1 MTLNCGYQQSSTSR
15 IIQGVFYYFL
25 TSVLIL
31 LLAFIVYHQMES
43 DSAEI
48 RVIET
53 EVNLTGSNR
62 SFFVP
67 FEVCNTKPNDF
78 ILLRRYKDARQG
90 MYYNTPDG
98 IYRANFTGCATT
110 YLQAYAGNLAPGVYE
125 YTVFVRYDVNFLRSI
140 EKQAARI
147 KVVIK

>member
-15 IIQGVFYYFL
+15 IIQGLFYYFL

-31 LLAFIVYHQMES
+31 LLGFIIYQQMES

-48 RVIET
+48 KMVQT
-53 EVNLTGSNR
+53 EVTLNKGNR
-62 SFFVP
+62 SFYVP

-78 ILLRRYKDARQG
+78 ILLRRYKNIQQG
-90 MYYNTPDG
+90 VYFNAPDG
-98 IYRANFTGCATT
+98 IYRSNFTGCATT
-110 YLQAYAGNLAPGVYE
+110 YLQAYAGNLEPGVYD

-140 EKQAARI
+140 EKQAAHIRVNV
-147 KVVIK
+147 K